1 MLVFLVHHFV
11 HHFIN
16 TSFGAQALKPLMAFF
31 MSCPVAGSQ
40 NGSFAVPVFRL
51 YHLEASLSHPLI
63 LPEPLPSPWMEV
75 GLRRAA
81 GFRTET
87 CANVSSSF
95 LLIAFVLKE
104 GIPELTVSEIFPPI
118 PSVPLPFSEA
128 VTIIPRSQIEEPR
141 GIDSAEAALP
151 PPHRAPAAGSIT
163 FLQHHLKPPSSTINH
178 V

>member
-1 MLVFLVHHFV
+1 METHRWLAAGLVVLAFVSFPFLLFALGLGWVH
-11 HHFIN
+11 
-16 TSFGAQALKPLMAFF
+16 
-31 MSCPVAGSQ
+31 
-40 NGSFAVPVFRL
+40 R
-51 YHLEASLSHPLI
+51 
-63 LPEPLPSPWMEV
+63 WMEV